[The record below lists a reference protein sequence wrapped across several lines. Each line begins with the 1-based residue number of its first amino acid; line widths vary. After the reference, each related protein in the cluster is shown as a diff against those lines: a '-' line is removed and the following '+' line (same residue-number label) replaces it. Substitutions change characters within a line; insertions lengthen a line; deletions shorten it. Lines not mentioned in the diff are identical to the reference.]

1 MHISLAVCGTNHT
14 FLSMILCVR
23 ITLIDNAL
31 PLLTVYNHPNLILSL
46 LCLSVYYGRTS
57 PLASGPLAMQLH
69 FEKILF
75 GDITIA
81 CIINDVLIM

>member
-46 LCLSVYYGRTS
+46 LCLSVLLWEDFTTS
-57 PLASGPLAMQLH
+57 LW
-69 FEKILF
+69 
-75 GDITIA
+75 TISYA
-81 CIINDVLIM
+81 TAFRENIVW